1 MSNEVIVEPDSGG
14 YLVFEDREKES
25 AVRTVYKAGQVLSLF
40 SVERPEWGVSEVS
53 KALTFPK
60 SSASAMMSALAE
72 QGLLRRTSERRYRL
86 GWQVMAMSHILL
98 ETTGFRDEARRA
110 MEYLVSVFG
119 ETVHLAALERGQ
131 VIYVDKMQGT
141 KAVQVA
147 VTAVGNK
154 FSAHASGVGKA
165 ILAHQPWDE
174 VVGILGREGML
185 ARTPNTITDLD
196 EFRDEL
202 ELVRKQGCAYDLEE
216 GVMELSCV
224 AAPIRNHTGEVVAS
238 MSLSVPTYRFD
249 ANKER
254 YRDAIMSSVREVSRN
269 LGYTGTIRA
278 VKKAKKEAASASV

>member
-1 MSNEVIVEPDSGG
+1 M
-14 YLVFEDREKES
+14 
-25 AVRTVYKAGQVLSLF
+25 RTVYKAGQVLNLF
-40 SVERPEWGVSEVS
+40 SVARPEWGVSEVS
-53 KALTFPK
+53 NALGFPK

-98 ETTGFRDEARRA
+98 ATTGFREEARRA

-131 VIYVDKMQGT
+131 VIYVDKLQGT

-147 VTAVGNK
+147 VTAIGNK

-165 ILAHQPWDE
+165 ILAHRPWDE
-174 VVGILGREGML
+174 VVEILGSEGML
-185 ARTPNTITDLD
+185 ARTPNTITDMD
-196 EFRDEL
+196 EFREEL
-202 ELVRKQGCAYDLEE
+202 ELVRKQGCSYDLEE
-216 GVMELSCV
+216 GVLELSCV
-224 AAPIRNHTGEVVAS
+224 AAPIRNHTGEVVAA

-254 YRDAIMSSVREVSRN
+254 YRDAIISTVREVSQN
-269 LGYTGTIRA
+269 LGYSGPTRTTR
-278 VKKAKKEAASASV
+278 KLKKEAASAVGIV

>member
-1 MSNEVIVEPDSGG
+1 MFFLRNG
-14 YLVFEDREKES
+14 EKEFTL
-25 AVRTVYKAGQVLSLF
+25 RTVYKAGQVLSLF

-53 KALTFPK
+53 KALDFPK
-60 SSASAMMSALAE
+60 SSASAMMGALAE

-86 GWQVMAMSHILL
+86 GWQIMAMSHILL
-98 ETTGFRDEARRA
+98 ATTGFREEARRA

-147 VTAVGNK
+147 VTAVGGK

-165 ILAHQPWDE
+165 ILAHRPWEE
-174 VVGILGREGML
+174 VEGILEREGMC
-185 ARTPNTITDLD
+185 AKTANTITSLE
-196 EFRDEL
+196 EFRE
-202 ELVRKQGCAYDLEE
+202 EMEFVRKQGCSYDLEE

-224 AAPIRNHTGEVVAS
+224 AAPIRNHTGEVVAA
-238 MSLSVPTYRFD
+238 MSLSVPSYRFD

-254 YRDAIMSSVREVSRN
+254 YRGAIISAVREVSRN
-269 LGYTGTIRA
+269 LGYAGTARA
-278 VKKAKKEAASASV
+278 MRRAKKEAANASV

>member
-1 MSNEVIVEPDSGG
+1 METIM
-14 YLVFEDREKES
+14 
-25 AVRTVYKAGQVLSLF
+25 RTVYKAGQVLSLF

-53 KALTFPK
+53 KALKFPK
-60 SSASAMMSALAE
+60 SSASAMMSSLAE

-86 GWQVMAMSHILL
+86 GWQIMAMSKVLL
-98 ETTGFRDEARRA
+98 ATTGFHEEARRA

-165 ILAHQPWDE
+165 ILAHRPWEE
-174 VVGILGREGML
+174 VVEILEREGMR
-185 ARTPNTITDLD
+185 ARTPNTITTLE
-196 EFRDEL
+196 EFEKEMER
-202 ELVRKQGCAYDLEE
+202 VRKEGCSYDLEE
-216 GVMELSCV
+216 GVLELSCV
-224 AAPIRNHTGEVVAS
+224 AAPIRNHAGEVVAA

-254 YRDAIMSSVREVSRN
+254 YRNAIIASAREVSSN
-269 LGYTGTIRA
+269 LGYAGRSPRRT
-278 VKKAKKEAASASV
+278 KKEAASAIGKAAV

>member
-1 MSNEVIVEPDSGG
+1 
-14 YLVFEDREKES
+14 
-25 AVRTVYKAGQVLSLF
+25 LF

-53 KALTFPK
+53 KALDFPK

-86 GWQVMAMSHILL
+86 GWQIMAMSKVLL
-98 ETTGFRDEARRA
+98 ATTGFHEEARRA

-154 FSAHASGVGKA
+154 FSAHASAVGKA
-165 ILAHQPWDE
+165 ILAHRPWEE
-174 VVGILGREGML
+174 VVEILEREGMR
-185 ARTPNTITDLD
+185 ARTPNTITTLE
-196 EFRDEL
+196 EFRE
-202 ELVRKQGCAYDLEE
+202 EMERVRKQGCSYDREE
-216 GVMELSCV
+216 GLMELSCV

-238 MSLSVPTYRFD
+238 MSLSVPTYRFEV
-249 ANKER
+249 NRER
-254 YRDAIMSSVREVSRN
+254 YRDAIIATVREVSRN
-269 LGYTGTIRA
+269 LGYAGTTRNTRRS
-278 VKKAKKEAASASV
+278 KKEAASVSV